1 MNVLGVQLSDATLWS
16 MAVGIVTNVTCA
28 VLGCHLV
35 LRRLSLL
42 GDAISHAVLPGIVI
56 GYLLSGSV
64 GVLTMLAGAW
74 CAAILTSALTDSL
87 SRYGNVP
94 EDASMGVVFT
104 SLFALGVVL
113 VSRYTRNVHIDAD
126 CVLYGLID
134 TAALD
139 TVLVGGRYVP
149 RVLVTLVPVLA
160 ATLVFLGVFWKELK
174 LTSFDP
180 ALGAALGFRPG
191 LIHYLFMGMVAT
203 ATVASFEAVGSILVI
218 AMLIVPAATAQ
229 LLTDRL
235 LWMVIDAAIVGA
247 VSAVVGCWGA
257 ARWNTSAAGM
267 MAVVAGLQFALAVC
281 FAPRYGLAA
290 KLWHTWLLSL
300 RIVGEDVMARL
311 FRADEAK
318 QAAEVLASPSGATA
332 GLPSSASPQAS
343 HSGATA
349 GLPSSAPRQAS
360 SLTPQASPSS
370 APPAPVVCSLKP
382 EACPSDVARIAGGAV
397 VGRLAL
403 LRLWWRGEV
412 AYQRPTGL
420 ALTDRGRQ
428 LAQMLVRGHRLW
440 ESYLGEH
447 FALPLDHLHEP
458 AERLE
463 HFLGPRLQEQLAES
477 LTEPGRDPHGREIP
491 PA

>member
-64 GVLTMLAGAW
+64 GVLTMLVGAW
-74 CAAILTSALTDSL
+74 CAAILTSALTDTL

-139 TVLVGGRYVP
+139 TVLVAGWDVP

-160 ATLVFLGVFWKELK
+160 ATLLFLGVFWKELK

-267 MAVVAGLQFALAVC
+267 MAVVAGGQFALAVC

-311 FRADEAK
+311 FRADELA
-318 QAAEVLASPSGATA
+318 QHAAGSAVTAAPAVLGA
-332 GLPSSASPQAS
+332 G
-343 HSGATA
+343 
-349 GLPSSAPRQAS
+349 
-360 SLTPQASPSS
+360 
-370 APPAPVVCSLKP
+370 
-382 EACPSDVARIAGGAV
+382 DVASIAGGAV

-412 AYQRPTGL
+412 AYRRPTGL

-477 LTEPGRDPHGREIP
+477 LTEPRRDPHGREIP

>member
-1 MNVLGVQLSDATLWS
+1 MNVLGVYISEATLWA
-16 MAVGIVTNVTCA
+16 MVVGVVSNVACA

-74 CAAILTSALTDSL
+74 CAAILTSALTDTL

-113 VSRYTRNVHIDAD
+113 VSRYARNVHIDAD

-139 TVLVGGRYVP
+139 AVPLAGWYVP
-149 RVLVTLVPVLA
+149 RVLLTLVPVLVV
-160 ATLVFLGVFWKELK
+160 TLVFLAVFWKELK
-174 LTSFDP
+174 LSSFDP
-180 ALGAALGFRPG
+180 ALAAALGFRPG
-191 LIHYLFMGMVAT
+191 LVHYLFMGMVAT
-203 ATVASFEAVGSILVI
+203 VTVASFEAVGSILVI

-235 LWMVIDAAIVGA
+235 LWMVLLAACVGA

-257 ARWNTSAAGM
+257 ALWNTSAAGM
-267 MAVVAGLQFALAVC
+267 MAVVAGGQFAVAVC
-281 FAPRYGLAA
+281 LAPRYGLLSKA
-290 KLWHTWLLSL
+290 WHTWQLGL

-311 FRADEAK
+311 FRAEESAH
-318 QAAEVLASPSGATA
+318 AASKGTAAAALPRSPA
-332 GLPSSASPQAS
+332 G
-343 HSGATA
+343 
-349 GLPSSAPRQAS
+349 
-360 SLTPQASPSS
+360 
-370 APPAPVVCSLKP
+370 
-382 EACPSDVARIAGGAV
+382 DIARLAGGAV

-403 LRLWWRGEV
+403 ARLWWRGDV
-412 AYQRPTGL
+412 AYRPDAGL
-420 ALTDRGRQ
+420 TLTDSGRR

-463 HFLGPRLQEQLAES
+463 HFLGPQLQEQLAEQ
-477 LTEPGRDPHGREIP
+477 LAEPGRDPHGRAIP
-491 PA
+491 PST

>member
-139 TVLVGGRYVP
+139 TVLIGNFELPGLPLVGGWYVP

-290 KLWHTWLLSL
+290 KLWHAWLLSL

-311 FRADEAK
+311 FRADEVAH
-318 QAAEVLASPSGATA
+318 AAEVARSTDVVATSNLS
-332 GLPSSASPQAS
+332 LPSSASP
-343 HSGATA
+343 
-349 GLPSSAPRQAS
+349 LAS
-360 SLTPQASPSS
+360 SLSP
-370 APPAPVVCSLKP
+370 L
-382 EACPSDVARIAGGAV
+382 ACPAGGAV

-412 AYQRPTGL
+412 AYRRPTGL

-477 LTEPGRDPHGREIP
+477 LTESARDPHGREIP
-491 PA
+491 PSSGNPS

>member
-16 MAVGIVTNVTCA
+16 MAVGVVTNVTCA

-64 GVLTMLAGAW
+64 GVLTMLVGAW

-87 SRYGNVP
+87 TRYGNVP

-139 TVLVGGRYVP
+139 TVAVAGWDVP

-160 ATLVFLGVFWKELK
+160 ATLLFLAVFWKELK
-174 LTSFDP
+174 LTGFDP

-267 MAVVAGLQFALAVC
+267 MAVVAGLQFALAVS

-290 KLWHTWLLSL
+290 KLWHTWLLGL

-311 FRADEAK
+311 FRADELA
-318 QAAEVLASPSGATA
+318 QHAAAVTSEPAVVHA
-332 GLPSSASPQAS
+332 G
-343 HSGATA
+343 
-349 GLPSSAPRQAS
+349 
-360 SLTPQASPSS
+360 
-370 APPAPVVCSLKP
+370 
-382 EACPSDVARIAGGAV
+382 DVARMAGGAV

-412 AYQRPTGL
+412 AYRRPTGL

-477 LTEPGRDPHGREIP
+477 LTEPRLDPHGREIP

>member
-139 TVLVGGRYVP
+139 TVLIGNFELPGLPLVSGWYVP

-311 FRADEAK
+311 FRADEVK
-318 QAAEVLASPSGATA
+318 QAAEVLASP
-332 GLPSSASPQAS
+332 
-343 HSGATA
+343 
-349 GLPSSAPRQAS
+349 
-360 SLTPQASPSS
+360 
-370 APPAPVVCSLKP
+370 PAPEACSLKP
-382 EACPSDVARIAGGAV
+382 EVCPAGGAV
-397 VGRLAL
+397 IGRLAL

-412 AYQRPTGL
+412 AYRRPTGL

-477 LTEPGRDPHGREIP
+477 LTEPARDPHGREIP

>member
-311 FRADEAK
+311 FRADEVARSTDEVARNADEVLK
-318 QAAEVLASPSGATA
+318 RAAETTATA
-332 GLPSSASPQAS
+332 GSSSNALP
-343 HSGATA
+343 
-349 GLPSSAPRQAS
+349 QAS
-360 SLTPQASPSS
+360 SLTPQASS
-370 APPAPVVCSLKP
+370 
-382 EACPSDVARIAGGAV
+382 VARIAGGAI